1 MDSSSRIYPPR
12 PIVGVGGVVI
22 ENGRVLLIRRGAP
35 PLQGEWSNP
44 GGILEVGELIAEG
57 VQREMR
63 EETGLDVGVLGL
75 LEVFDRIVRDN
86 DGRPMYHYVILDYL
100 CERIHGT
107 ARPGSDAVDIAWA
120 GSDQLDEFRLIE
132 AATRVVRNAFKALQR
147 GTAPAF

>member
-35 PLQGEWSNP
+35 PLQGKWSIP
-44 GGILEVGELIAEG
+44 GGILEVGELLTEG

-86 DGRPMYHYVILDYL
+86 DGRPLYHYVILDYL
-100 CERIHGT
+100 CEKIHGT
-107 ARPGSDAVDIAWA
+107 ARPGSDAVDVAWA
-120 GSDQLDEFRLIE
+120 GADQIDQFRLTE
-132 AATRVVRNAFKALQR
+132 TATRVVRNAFNGLQW
-147 GTAPAF
+147 GTALAF